1 MKGKFLAILAAA
13 LCAGSVAMAAVPD
26 DSIALGGIVT
36 GMTKADVEE
45 IYGASE
51 ELIPYQYV
59 RTTGVYTEKIGYGDS
74 VVVWLTGQSA
84 SETPKVDGVVVS
96 ANNGFTTPEGIHV
109 GSTKQEVLDTYGEP
123 DIDYSKYHNTVSP
136 TARKRNRQTLT
147 YKGANAF
154 YKVMNFTLENGVVT
168 EIGIG
173 SN

>member
-1 MKGKFLAILAAA
+1 MKKKILTILAAA
-13 LCAGSVAMAAVPD
+13 LCAGGMAMAAVPD

-36 GMTKADVEE
+36 GMTKADVEG

-59 RTTGVYTEKIGYGDS
+59 RTTEVYTEKIGYGDS
-74 VVVWLTGQSA
+74 VVIWLTGQSA
-84 SETPKVDGVVVS
+84 SETPKVDVVVVS

-154 YKVMNFTLENGVVT
+154 YKVMTFTLENGVVT
-168 EIGIG
+168 QIGIG
-173 SN
+173 AN